1 MKKRK
6 TKDRLLAMA
15 PQRDGAHAVA
25 KPTDEQKKADAEQAR
40 LLDAALIKRD
50 VRQCNVNKLR

>member
-1 MKKRK
+1 
-6 TKDRLLAMA
+6 MA